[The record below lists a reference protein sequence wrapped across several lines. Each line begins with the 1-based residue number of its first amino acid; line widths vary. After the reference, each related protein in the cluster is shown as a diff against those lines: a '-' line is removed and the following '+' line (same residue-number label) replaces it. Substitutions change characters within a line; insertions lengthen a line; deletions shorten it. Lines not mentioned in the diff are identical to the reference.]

1 MGTYNYNYKVADDTK
16 QTYMSMSEERED
28 NVVTGSYSYVDPEG
42 SLITV
47 TYTAGAM
54 GYTEERK
61 VQPGFVQIRPV
72 VRPIGGTSSQVSSS
86 FSSTSSGPQPPS
98 AGASLSGFTSGS
110 SGSSLLGSTVFSSGT
125 SGLSSTSSESSSVF
139 PGSSSISSGLSSISS
154 GTSSISPG
162 SSGLYSLSTGS
173 TTSATDSIIALVL
186 AQIEQLVPQIVS
198 SVTTK
203 RSSSN

>member
-47 TYTAGAM
+47 IYTAGAM

-72 VRPIGGTSSQVSSS
+72 VRPIGGLSTSSGTSSQVLSS
-86 FSSTSSGPQPPS
+86 FSSTSPGPQS
-98 AGASLSGFTSGS
+98 SSTGASSSGFTSGS
-110 SGSSLLGSTVFSSGT
+110 SGSSLFGSTAFSSGT
-125 SGLSSTSSESSSVF
+125 AGLSSTSSESSSVF
-139 PGSSSISSGLSSISS
+139 PGSSSI
-154 GTSSISPG
+154 
-162 SSGLYSLSTGS
+162 
-173 TTSATDSIIALVL
+173 
-186 AQIEQLVPQIVS
+186 
-198 SVTTK
+198 
-203 RSSSN
+203 